1 MDIIVDTNLILHFRR
16 LDELDWCELVG
27 AAPCSVVVTPVLMR
41 ELERAKVHNPNAKL
55 RERAK
60 DAIAWL
66 AAKIADEDP
75 IILREGVTL
84 ILDEQE
90 PLIDFAEHRLSRDI
104 ADDHLIASALDWN
117 LRSGHDVA
125 IASADSGLALKL
137 RSRPIRFF
145 QPEEKWRLSNA
156 VDAERA
162 ELRELKRE
170 LDQERMRRP
179 ALTVQFLEGGTTINI
194 GPDPFERPRSIE
206 EVQSAFPTMALD
218 DYSQLDNRTKPGV
231 RVYRHEPVDQYNKD
245 LGTYFADYGRYLERH
260 DDWAEQEGRTLE
272 IEFFLANAGG
282 GPASNI
288 DVRLSFPEHVTVI
301 AASRGPHEPDEP
313 EPPAKPLPQGGAAR
327 IGKVMAIPIGP
338 EIGVEGA
345 PIVSRDGRSVDYSV
359 RQLKHDCAA
368 HLDPILILFASREE
382 MKVFAIEVMITCN
395 EAKKVSDRL
404 IVSPQPGEEEVKRD
418 RPRRVQ
424 GFSLPPE
431 GHTG

>member
-55 RERAK
+55 RARAK

-162 ELRELKRE
+162 ELRELKRK

-194 GPDPFERPRSIE
+194 GPDPIERPRSIE

-282 GPASNI
+282 GPAST
-288 DVRLSFPEHVTVI
+288 ST
-301 AASRGPHEPDEP
+301 SG
-313 EPPAKPLPQGGAAR
+313 
-327 IGKVMAIPIGP
+327 
-338 EIGVEGA
+338 
-345 PIVSRDGRSVDYSV
+345 
-359 RQLKHDCAA
+359 
-368 HLDPILILFASREE
+368 
-382 MKVFAIEVMITCN
+382 
-395 EAKKVSDRL
+395 
-404 IVSPQPGEEEVKRD
+404 
-418 RPRRVQ
+418 
-424 GFSLPPE
+424 
-431 GHTG
+431 